1 VVQIPKI
8 AVFIPVRL
16 GSSRLPKK
24 PLIEVKG
31 KSLIEHLIDRAKA
44 AKLPNLVVLCTT
56 TQPED
61 KIFIDIAKKC
71 GAECFRG
78 SEHDI
83 LKRFLDAAV
92 KFNVDFIVNVDG
104 DDVFCDPEL
113 MDKTVRTFLDTGAS
127 FIKWNNLP
135 LGATPIGVKV
145 DALRKVCEIKDTL
158 DTETGWG
165 AYFTD
170 TGLFDVKYLE
180 PEDKELKHPE
190 IRITLD
196 YPEDLELVKEIYD
209 RLYSPGKV
217 FTLKDILGLMK
228 KEPVLAEMNKGVQ
241 EKYWKRF
248 KKRAHVKLKKATRHP
263 PE

>member
-1 VVQIPKI
+1 MHMPKI

-16 GSSRLPKK
+16 GSSRLPRK

-61 KIFIDIAKKC
+61 RIFVNIAKKS

-83 LKRFLDAAV
+83 LKRYLDAAL
-92 KFNVDFIVNVDG
+92 KYNVDFIVNVDG

-113 MDKTVRTFLDTGAS
+113 MDKTAETFLKTGAS
-127 FIKWNNLP
+127 FVKWNNLP
-135 LGATPIGVKV
+135 LGATPVGVKV

-158 DTETGWG
+158 NTETGWG

-170 TGLFDVKYLE
+170 TGLFDVEYLE
-180 PEDKELKHPE
+180 PEDNELKHPE
-190 IRITLD
+190 IRITVD
-196 YPEDLELVKEIYD
+196 YPEDLELVKEVYD
-209 RLYSPGKV
+209 RLYVPGKL
-217 FTLKDILGLMK
+217 FTLKDILSLLK
-228 KEPVLAEMNKGVQ
+228 KEPALAEINKGVQ
-241 EKYWKRF
+241 EEYWKRF
-248 KKRAHVKLKKATRHP
+248 KKRANVKLRKPNAH
-263 PE
+263 

>member
-1 VVQIPKI
+1 VAVSDIQKI

-24 PLIEVKG
+24 PLIKVKG

-44 AKLPNLVVLCTT
+44 ARLPNLVVLCTT

-61 KIFIDIAKKC
+61 KIFVQIAKKS

-104 DDVFCDPEL
+104 DDVFCDPAL
-113 MDKTVRTFLDTGAS
+113 MDKTAQTFLDTGAS

-135 LGATPIGVKV
+135 LGATPIGVTV
-145 DALRKVCEIKDTL
+145 GALRKVVEIKDTL
-158 DTETGWG
+158 NTETGWG

-170 TGLFDVKYLE
+170 TGLFNVKYLE
-180 PEDKELKHPE
+180 PEEKELRHPE

-196 YPEDLELVKEIYD
+196 YPEDLKLVKEIYN
-209 RLYSPGKV
+209 RLYAPGKV
-217 FTLKDILGLMK
+217 FGLKDILDLIK
-228 KEPVLAEMNKGVQ
+228 KEPALAEINKGVQ

-248 KKRAHVKLKKATRHP
+248 NRRASIKLKRP
-263 PE
+263 S

>member
-1 VVQIPKI
+1 MIGIPKI

-24 PLIEVKG
+24 PLIKIKG
-31 KSLIEHLIDRAKA
+31 KTLIEHLIDRAKA
-44 AKLPNLVVLCTT
+44 AKLPNIVVLCTT
-56 TQPED
+56 TKPED
-61 KIFIDIAKKC
+61 RVFVKLTKKN

-83 LKRFLDAAV
+83 LKRFLDAATEL
-92 KFNVDFIVNVDG
+92 KVDFIVNVDG

-113 MDKTVRTFLDTGAS
+113 MDKTVRCYLETGAS

-135 LGATPIGVKV
+135 LGATPIGLTVE
-145 DALRKVCEIKDTL
+145 ALRKVCEIKDTL
-158 DTETGWG
+158 NTETGWG

-170 TGLFDVKYLE
+170 TGLFKVKYRE
-180 PEDKELKHPE
+180 PDDENLKKPE

-196 YPEDLELVKEIYD
+196 YPEDLELVKKVYD
-209 RLYSPGKV
+209 RLYEPGKV
-217 FTLKDILGLMK
+217 ITLREILSLFK
-228 KEPVLAEMNKGVQ
+228 KEPALAEINRGVQ

-248 KKRAHVKLKKATRHP
+248 RKRVNVRLKKDSKRKQ
-263 PE
+263 